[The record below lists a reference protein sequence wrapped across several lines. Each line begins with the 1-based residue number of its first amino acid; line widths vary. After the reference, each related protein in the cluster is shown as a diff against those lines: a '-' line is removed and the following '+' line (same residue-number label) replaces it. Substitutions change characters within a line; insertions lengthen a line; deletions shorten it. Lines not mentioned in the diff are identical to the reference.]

1 MLVASAR
8 TSFRSLTPVNAQLSP
23 VSGTSSVSRQLCPH
37 CSQALCGSRALEE
50 EEEDS
55 AGWDLTITKLSM
67 QQVPPQLG
75 GHFSPYQGKGDKT
88 ELTPEN
94 QCAQGRFILITNTWE
109 VVWRNKVIVR
119 LGGKAGFFPPINKM
133 IAVKKTKPQQ
143 LLSVK
148 ATGFLQLHPCA
159 KPALPIKYKNKFLCS
174 GTRARPNPTSSHS
187 KEKKKNNKIPK
198 QNISS

>member
-1 MLVASAR
+1 MGSD
-8 TSFRSLTPVNAQLSP
+8 
-23 VSGTSSVSRQLCPH
+23 H
-37 CSQALCGSRALEE
+37 HQALHA
-50 EEEDS
+50 
-55 AGWDLTITKLSM
+55 AGACPGWFPGR
-67 QQVPPQLG
+67 PPQLG

-187 KEKKKNNKIPK
+187 KEKEKKQQNTQTKYIFLIKSINHFSSCKHSAHNIIPALHPHPIPGGSREK
-198 QNISS
+198 GHQDSSNTCVKR

>member
-1 MLVASAR
+1 MMGSD
-8 TSFRSLTPVNAQLSP
+8 
-23 VSGTSSVSRQLCPH
+23 H
-37 CSQALCGSRALEE
+37 HQALHA
-50 EEEDS
+50 
-55 AGWDLTITKLSM
+55 AGARPGWFPGR
-67 QQVPPQLG
+67 PPQLG

-187 KEKKKNNKIPK
+187 KEKKKTNKIPK